1 MSATLIDG
9 KAVAKRIREELKRE
23 IEALKAQGIVPT
35 LAVLWV
41 GEDPASGVYYRAK
54 QRLAEQLGIEFRGE
68 TLPRDIPEAALLERI
83 RELNDD
89 PEVEGI
95 FVEFP
100 LPPQIKPEAVR
111 AAIHPDKDVDG
122 ITPVNLGKL
131 LIGEPG
137 LIPAT
142 PYGVMALLKASGVE
156 LRGAD
161 AVMVGR
167 SEVVGKPLALLLLRA
182 DATVTICHSKTRDLA
197 EHTRRADVLCVAVG
211 RPKLITADMVKPGA
225 VVIDIGLNATEE
237 GVVGDVDFEAVREKA
252 SRITPVPGGVGPM
265 TATIVMKN
273 VVEATK
279 RLRGLPTAPTA
290 PTAPA

>member
-9 KAVAKRIREELKRE
+9 KAIAQRIREELTRE
-23 IEALKAQGIVPT
+23 IERLKAQGIVPT

-41 GEDPASGVYYRAK
+41 GEDPASGVYYRSK
-54 QRLAEQLGIEFRGE
+54 QRLAERLGIEFRGE
-68 TLPRDIPEAALLERI
+68 VLPADTSQEQLLARI
-83 RELNDD
+83 QQLNED

-100 LPPQIKPEAVR
+100 LPPGISPEAVR
-111 AAIHPDKDVDG
+111 AAIAPEKDVDG

-131 LIGEPG
+131 LIGEEG

-142 PYGVMALLKASGVE
+142 PYGVMELLRASGVE
-156 LRGAD
+156 LKGAD

-167 SEVVGKPLALLLLRA
+167 SEVVGKPLALLLLQA
-182 DATVTICHSKTRDLA
+182 HATVTICHSRTRDLGA
-197 EHTRRADVLCVAVG
+197 HTRRADVLCVAVG
-211 RPKLITADMVKPGA
+211 RPKLITADMVKEGA

-237 GVVGDVDFEAVREKA
+237 GVVGDVDFEAVKEKA
-252 SRITPVPGGVGPM
+252 GMITPVPGGVGPM
-265 TATIVMKN
+265 TATIVLKN

-279 RLRGLPTAPTA
+279 RLRGLSA
-290 PTAPA
+290 

>member
-9 KAVAKRIREELKRE
+9 KAIAQKIREELTRE
-23 IEALKAQGIVPT
+23 IERLKAQGIVPT

-41 GEDPASGVYYRAK
+41 GEDPASGVYYRSK
-54 QRLAEQLGIEFRGE
+54 QRLAERLGIEFRGE
-68 TLPRDIPEAALLERI
+68 VLPADTSQEQLLARI
-83 RELNDD
+83 QQLNED

-100 LPPQIKPEAVR
+100 LPPGISPEAVR
-111 AAIHPDKDVDG
+111 AAIAPEKDVDG

-131 LIGEPG
+131 LIGEEG

-142 PYGVMALLKASGVE
+142 PYGVMELLRASGVE
-156 LRGAD
+156 LKGAD

-167 SEVVGKPLALLLLRA
+167 SEVVGKPLALLLLQA
-182 DATVTICHSKTRDLA
+182 HATVTICHSRTRDLGA
-197 EHTRRADVLCVAVG
+197 HTRRADVLCVAVG
-211 RPKLITADMVKPGA
+211 RPKLITADMVKEGA

-237 GVVGDVDFEAVREKA
+237 GVVGDVDFEAVKEKA
-252 SRITPVPGGVGPM
+252 GMITPVPGGVGPM
-265 TATIVMKN
+265 TVTIVLKN

-279 RLRGLPTAPTA
+279 RLRGLSAEA
-290 PTAPA
+290 

>member
-9 KAVAKRIREELKRE
+9 KAIAQRIRDELARE
-23 IEALKAQGIVPT
+23 VERLKAQGIVPT

-54 QRLAEQLGIEFRGE
+54 QRLAERLGIEFRGE
-68 TLPRDIPEAALLERI
+68 VLPADTSQEALLERI
-83 RELNDD
+83 RQLNED

-100 LPPQIKPEAVR
+100 LPPGISSEAVR
-111 AAIHPDKDVDG
+111 AAIAPEKDVDG

-131 LIGEPG
+131 LIGEEG
-137 LIPAT
+137 LLPAT
-142 PYGVMALLKASGVE
+142 PYGVMELLEASGVE
-156 LRGAD
+156 LPGAD

-167 SEVVGKPLALLLLRA
+167 SEVVGKPLALLLLQA
-182 DATVTICHSKTRDLA
+182 HATVTICHSRTRELGA
-197 EHTRRADVLCVAVG
+197 HTRRADVLCVAVG
-211 RPKLITADMVKPGA
+211 RPKLITADMVKEGA

-252 SRITPVPGGVGPM
+252 GMITPVPGGVGPM
-265 TATIVMKN
+265 TATIVLKN
-273 VVEATK
+273 VVEATQ
-279 RLRGLPTAPTA
+279 RLRGLK
-290 PTAPA
+290 

>member
-9 KAVAKRIREELKRE
+9 KAIAQKIRDELSRE
-23 IEALKAQGIVPT
+23 IEQLKAQGVVPT

-54 QRLAEQLGIEFRGE
+54 QRLAERLGIEFRGMV
-68 TLPRDIPEAALLERI
+68 LPADISQEELLARIWALNE
-83 RELNDD
+83 D

-100 LPPQIKPEAVR
+100 LPPGISPEAVR
-111 AAIHPDKDVDG
+111 AAIAPEKDVDG

-131 LIGEPG
+131 LIGEEG

-142 PYGVMALLKASGVE
+142 PYGVMELLKASGVD
-156 LRGAD
+156 LQGTD

-167 SEVVGKPLALLLLRA
+167 SEVVGKPLALLLLQA
-182 DATVTICHSKTRDLA
+182 HATVTICHSRTRDLGA
-197 EHTRRADVLCVAVG
+197 HTRRADVLCVAVG
-211 RPKLITADMVKPGA
+211 KPKLITADMVKEGA

-237 GVVGDVDFEAVREKA
+237 GVVGDVDFEAVKEKA
-252 SRITPVPGGVGPM
+252 RMITPVPGGVGPM
-265 TATIVMKN
+265 TATVVLKN
-273 VVEATK
+273 VVEAAK
-279 RLRGLPTAPTA
+279 RLHGLL
-290 PTAPA
+290 

>member
-9 KAVAKRIREELKRE
+9 KAVAKQIREDLARE
-23 IEALKAQGIVPT
+23 IEQLKAQGIVPT

-41 GEDPASGVYYRAK
+41 GEDPASGVYYRSK
-54 QRLAEQLGIEFRGE
+54 QRLAERLGIEFRGE
-68 TLPRDIPEAALLERI
+68 VLPQDVPQDGLLRRI
-83 RELNDD
+83 QELNDD

-100 LPPQIKPEAVR
+100 LPEHIQPEVVR
-111 AAIHPDKDVDG
+111 EAIAPEKDVDG

-131 LIGEPG
+131 LIDEPG

-142 PYGVMALLKASGVE
+142 PYGVMELLKASNVQ

-167 SEVVGKPLALLLLRA
+167 SEVVGKPLALLLLRE

-211 RPKLITADMVKPGA
+211 RPKLVTADMVKEGA

-252 SRITPVPGGVGPM
+252 SMITPVPGGVGPM

-279 RLRGLPTAPTA
+279 RLKGISA
-290 PTAPA
+290 